1 MVDWSRQITLDD
13 VAVGADI
20 PEISMPITLQRLVME
35 AGSSR
40 DLSLIH
46 HNREVA
52 QSTGATDAYMN
63 TFFIIGL
70 FERMLREWMGTRG
83 RLKKIGSLQMKSFNV
98 VGDVVYCRGKVT
110 GKQGDGTVNLNI
122 RMENEERVTVTA
134 VAEVVLPSG
143 LTVSSNIQQQSTLM

>member
-1 MVDWSRQITLDD
+1 MADWSRQITLDD
-13 VAVGADI
+13 VAVGEEI

-35 AGSSR
+35 VGSNR
-40 DLSLIH
+40 DFSLIH
-46 HNREVA
+46 HNTEVA
-52 QSTGATDAYMN
+52 QATGATDAYMN

-110 GKQGDGTVNLNI
+110 GKQDDGTVNLDI
-122 RMENEERVTVTA
+122 RMENQERVTVTA
-134 VAEVVLPSG
+134 VAVVKIP
-143 LTVSSNIQQQSTLM
+143 I

>member
-1 MVDWSRQITLDD
+1 MVDWSRQITLHD
-13 VAVGADI
+13 VVVGAEI

-35 AGSSR
+35 AGSNR

-46 HNREVA
+46 HDKEVA

-83 RLKKIGSLQMKSFNV
+83 KLKKIGSLQMKSFNV

-110 GKQGDGTVNLNI
+110 GKQDDGTVNLDI

-134 VAEVVLPSG
+134 LAVVSLP
-143 LTVSSNIQQQSTLM
+143 LHMTA

>member
-13 VAVGADI
+13 VAVGAEI

-35 AGSSR
+35 AGSNR

-110 GKQGDGTVNLNI
+110 GKQDDGTVNLDI
-122 RMENEERVTVTA
+122 WMENEESVTVTA
-134 VAEVVLPSG
+134 LAEVVILAD
-143 LTVSSNIQQQSTLM
+143 

>member
-1 MVDWSRQITLDD
+1 MVEWSRQITLHD
-13 VAVGADI
+13 VVVGAEI

-35 AGSSR
+35 AGSNR

-70 FERMLREWMGTRG
+70 FERMLREWMGTG
-83 RLKKIGSLQMKSFNV
+83 GKLKKIGSLQMKSFNV

-110 GKQGDGTVNLNI
+110 GKQNDGTVNLDI

-134 VAEVVLPSG
+134 LAVVSLP
-143 LTVSSNIQQQSTLM
+143 L

>member
-13 VAVGADI
+13 VAVGAEI

-35 AGSSR
+35 AGSNR

-46 HNREVA
+46 HDKEVA

-83 RLKKIGSLQMKSFNV
+83 RLKKLGSLQMKSFNV
-98 VGDVVYCRGKVT
+98 VGDVVCCRGKVT
-110 GKQGDGTVNLNI
+110 GKQDDGTVSLDI

-134 VAEVVLPSG
+134 VAVVVLP
-143 LTVSSNIQQQSTLM
+143 LDA

>member
-13 VAVGADI
+13 VAVGAEI

-35 AGSSR
+35 AGSNR

-46 HNREVA
+46 HNRKAA

-70 FERMLREWMGTRG
+70 FERLLREWMGTRG
-83 RLKKIGSLQMKSFNV
+83 RLKKISSLQMKSFNV
-98 VGDVVYCRGKVT
+98 VGDLVYCRGKVT
-110 GKQGDGTVNLNI
+110 GKQDDGTVTLDI
-122 RMENEERVTVTA
+122 RMENGEKVTVTA
-134 VAEVVLPSG
+134 AAVVNLP
-143 LTVSSNIQQQSTLM
+143 LEI

>member
-1 MVDWSRQITLDD
+1 MVDWDRQITLDD
-13 VAVGADI
+13 VAVGAEI
-20 PEISMPITLQRLVME
+20 PEISIPVTLQRLVME
-35 AGSSR
+35 AGSNR

-46 HNREVA
+46 HNRQVA

-98 VGDVVYCRGKVT
+98 VGDVVHCRGKVT
-110 GKQGDGTVNLNI
+110 SKQDDGTVNLDI
-122 RMENEERVTVTA
+122 RMENQERVTVSA
-134 VAEVVLPSG
+134 VAVVKIP
-143 LTVSSNIQQQSTLM
+143 I